1 MTVRESFDNLL
12 PLAYFLARKRV
23 ISHLARVGVE
33 ALPDRVAELAQ
44 DTVCR
49 AYDKYGKRCRKSPPA
64 DDATVRKYV
73 IQATVYAAR
82 DAVRSKSTF
91 GSISSPAAIQND
103 AFHRYKRTRPDG
115 IHGTDE
121 ERALLDPPEQP
132 VSQEAQGWEV
142 RQLAEENLPADLV
155 DTAVFAAS
163 GIDQELSAKAQ
174 GCTSRTVRNRLAQI
188 RGILD
193 PRTNIYA
200 VICAAL
206 RDCLRG

>member
-23 ISHLARVGVE
+23 IAHLVRSGVE

-49 AYDKYGKRCRKSPPA
+49 AYDKYGKRCSKSPPA

-73 IQATVYAAR
+73 VQCTVYAAR
-82 DAVRSKSTF
+82 DACRSKSTF
-91 GSISSPAAIQND
+91 GSVSSPTAIQND

-142 RQLAEENLPADLV
+142 RKIAEDNLPPELV
-155 DTAVFAAS
+155 DTAVFAAT

-174 GCTSRTVRNRLAQI
+174 GCTSRTIRNRLAQI

-200 VICAAL
+200 VIVSAL
-206 RDCLRG
+206 RDCMRG

>member
-23 ISHLARVGVE
+23 RALLLRSGVD
-33 ALPDRVAELAQ
+33 ALPERTEELAQ
-44 DTVCR
+44 DCVCR
-49 AYDKYGKRCRKSPPA
+49 AFDKYAKRCRKASPA

-73 IQATVYAAR
+73 VQCTVYAAR